1 LKPASSAVITF
12 LEAEN
17 LSVMDDLQLEL
28 SGRESNELAAGRE
41 RDEVEA
47 GREIKKAAAD
57 CV

>member
-17 LSVMDDLQLEL
+17 LPVFNDLWLEL
-28 SGRESNELAAGRE
+28 SGRKSDELEAGRE

-47 GREIKKAAAD
+47 GREIKEAAAD
-57 CV
+57 CM